1 LSTHNHPANS
11 HLLFTELRNFG
22 HRATSY
28 GGHATLRVS
37 KLLQRMV
44 TIVLDWGLLWAAGQL
59 HVEVLESLLDSD
71 GHSNTGLFSIK
82 DACL

>member
-1 LSTHNHPANS
+1 
-11 HLLFTELRNFG
+11 
-22 HRATSY
+22 
-28 GGHATLRVS
+28 
-37 KLLQRMV
+37 MV